1 MNVIL
6 FGPPVNVPSARK
18 MSSETRSWEELIE
31 ALKEEF
37 SKPSVEI
44 DRVKELMLSY
54 RSCEKDWKRFA
65 NFDPFR

>member
-1 MNVIL
+1 
-6 FGPPVNVPSARK
+6 

-44 DRVKELMLSY
+44 DRVKEVMLSY